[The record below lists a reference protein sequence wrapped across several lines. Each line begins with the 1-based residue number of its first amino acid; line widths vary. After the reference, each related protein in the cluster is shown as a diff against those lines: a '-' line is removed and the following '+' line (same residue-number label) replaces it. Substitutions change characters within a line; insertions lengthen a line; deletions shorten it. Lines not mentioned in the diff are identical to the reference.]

1 MTTFYTQKAKDMNI
15 EAISIKGVRWFS
27 KTHGKTYHKAYVS
40 ALIRGVW
47 QELCQS
53 EQTYGYDDH
62 YIVTAC
68 QVLMDA
74 GLIQAESEYG
84 LSNYSIRKELNIET
98 HTQDVKRQKDM

>member
-1 MTTFYTQKAKDMNI
+1 MTTYTQKAKEMNI

-27 KTHGKTYHKAYVS
+27 KAYGNTYHKVYVS
-40 ALIRGVW
+40 ALIGGVW

-53 EQTYGYDDH
+53 EKAYGYDDH

-74 GLIQAESEYG
+74 GFIQAESEYG
-84 LSNYSIRKELNIET
+84 LSNHSVRKELNIET
-98 HTQDVKRQKDM
+98 CTQDVKRRKDM